1 MSVQKEAGCVVGTD
15 YPHRICDHAVVSKAN
30 MERMKRAYA
39 LGAAGGSLPPRLPP
53 PSSGSAGEEVVGAR
67 AGAAGAGGG
76 GSGGGGGCGGG
87 SDAKTKAVAKGDG
100 SLKRP
105 RQATLTETAGSTD
118 GASRRPSKK

>member
-15 YPHRICDHAVVSKAN
+15 YPHRICDHSVVSKAN

-39 LGAAGGSLPPRLPP
+39 LGAAGDSLPSRLPL
-53 PSSGSAGEEVVGAR
+53 PSSGSAGEEVVGVS

-76 GSGGGGGCGGG
+76 GIGSGGGSG
-87 SDAKTKAVAKGDG
+87 AKTKAVAKGDG

-105 RQATLTETAGSTD
+105 RQATLTETVGSTD